1 MCSNRIDVQLRAFTD
16 AEAEAEGEVEVEVEL
31 EGAPLAAT
39 SSGYMLPAAAAA
51 AGAQRGGGG
60 GVLSSPNRALE
71 PLLESEYEMQS
82 ECGTGGDSA
91 SASAAS
97 SKRVSRASAD
107 LSPERLAH
115 QRLELEDEFGRLLD
129 WLDECESLLEFV
141 SQSIDESAEPI
152 STEGLTDAHVE
163 VDGSGPS
170 ASSCPSPLSSTFPAP
185 GALAVASDSTVS
197 NASASNTSA
206 SPSAVPPTESNSSS
220 SSNKKKLD
228 IDQQISLVKV
238 SVVL

>member
-1 MCSNRIDVQLRAFTD
+1 MRSNKIDVQLRAFTD
-16 AEAEAEGEVEVEVEL
+16 AEAEAEGEVEL

-39 SSGYMLPAAAAA
+39 SSGYMLPAASAA
-51 AGAQRGGGG
+51 AGAQRGGGGG

-71 PLLESEYEMQS
+71 PLLESEYELQS

-115 QRLELEDEFGRLLD
+115 QRLELEDEFSRLLD

-152 STEGLTDAHVE
+152 PTEGHPDAHVE
-163 VDGSGPS
+163 VDGAGPS

-185 GALAVASDSTVS
+185 GADAVASDSTVS

-220 SSNKKKLD
+220 SNKKKLD